1 VEYINLG
8 DLKVSRLGFGCDAL
22 GGHAWGPSDP
32 REMAKAIELAADL
45 GVTLFDT
52 ADCYGKGLSEIR
64 LARALGA
71 RRKDVAIATK
81 FGVRLDRA
89 GVAFRDN
96 SAAWFESALVASLRR
111 LHTDYIDLYQVH
123 YWDGRTPWAEI
134 FSRLERKR
142 ETGVIRS
149 YGVSNELITAE
160 ALPIRPAGFVSCSF
174 EFSFANRQN
183 QDRIESMRNQWDVGF
198 LSWGSLGQG
207 VLGGKYAGT
216 ATLSDGDR
224 RRRPTYVNF
233 HGDRLKQNLRLVE
246 GIRDLALGYPAAT
259 PAQVSIRWILS
270 HFDFSV
276 ALVGAKSRRQAR
288 ENAEAVDLRLNE
300 GDMAALDQLSSRGE
314 WPGSEASGG
323 SAVCDARS
331 TL

>member
-1 VEYINLG
+1 VEYVRLG

-22 GGHAWGPSDP
+22 GGHAWGRSDP
-32 REMAKAIELAADL
+32 GEMAKAIEVAADL

-64 LARALGA
+64 LAHALGR

-89 GVAFRDN
+89 GVAFHDN
-96 SAAWFESALVASLRR
+96 SADWLETAIVDSLRR
-111 LHTDYIDLYQVH
+111 LRTDYIDLYQVH
-123 YWDGRTPWAEI
+123 YWDGKTPWAEI
-134 FSRLERKR
+134 FSLLERKR
-142 ETGVIRS
+142 EAGVIRS
-149 YGVSNELITAE
+149 YGVSNEVITRE
-160 ALPIRPAGFVSCSF
+160 VLPQRTSGFVSYSF
-174 EFSFANRQN
+174 EFSLANRQN
-183 QDRIESMRNQWDVGF
+183 QERIQAMRNQWDLGF

-207 VLGGKYAGT
+207 VLSGKYPSPEI
-216 ATLSDGDR
+216 LSERDR

-233 HGDRLKQNLRLVE
+233 HGDRLVRNLRLV
-246 GIRDLALGYPAAT
+246 GQIQDRVLGYPGAT
-259 PAQVSIRWILS
+259 PAQVAIRWILS

-276 ALVGAKSRRQAR
+276 ALVGAKNRAQAR

-300 GDMAALDQLSSRGE
+300 DDVASLDRLSSDGE
-314 WPGSEASGG
+314 WPLAKTSGG